1 MDGSVILE
9 RLGRRKNIL
18 LLQGPMGP
26 FFDRLARFLTRH
38 GRCVTKVN
46 FNGGDEWFYRQPG
59 AVAFREGPD
68 HWPGFFDGLLNAHDI
83 DAVILFGDCRPYH
96 RSAIYRA
103 RLREVAVFVF
113 EEGYVRPNYVTFEFG
128 GVNAFSML
136 PRFPVLFNLEGKQRP
151 RIKPP
156 ARSFE
161 RMAWYAVQYYLMGRL
176 RRDRY
181 QNYRHHK
188 PFDIFPEATY
198 WIRANLRKH
207 AYRIK
212 ERGVEAR
219 LAGAL
224 KKRFFL
230 VPLQVYN
237 DSQVRSHSDYRGVRA
252 FILEIITS
260 FARSAPADVHLVLK
274 HHPMDRGHRDYARQ
288 IRRSA
293 KHLGIADR
301 VHYIHDQHLPTL
313 LKAAIGTVV
322 INSTVGISSLFHG
335 TPVKLMGRAVYDIRG
350 LVHEGDLASFWT
362 HPVAPD
368 HDLVTRMRH
377 YLIDMTQVGGS
388 FYCDEDIECLSPEMD
403 PFAASERLKVLGP
416 AGALPVRLGDET
428 RKRPRPAPVHSPA
441 PALDLDASVDQGWG
455 PRPVGEIAGAARN
468 VA

>member
-1 MDGSVILE
+1 
-9 RLGRRKNIL
+9 
-18 LLQGPMGP
+18 
-26 FFDRLARFLTRH
+26 
-38 GRCVTKVN
+38 
-46 FNGGDEWFYRQPG
+46 
-59 AVAFREGPD
+59 
-68 HWPGFFDGLLNAHDI
+68 
-83 DAVILFGDCRPYH
+83 
-96 RSAIYRA
+96 
-103 RLREVAVFVF
+103 
-113 EEGYVRPNYVTFEFG
+113 
-128 GVNAFSML
+128 ML
-136 PRFPVLFNLEGKQRP
+136 PRLPVLFNLEGNQRP

-188 PFDIFPEATY
+188 PFDIFPEAMY

-207 AYRIK
+207 AYRVK
-212 ERGVEAR
+212 EWGVEAR
-219 LAGAL
+219 LAGPL

-230 VPLQVYN
+230 APLQVYN

-252 FILEIITS
+252 FIAEVITS

-274 HHPMDRGHRDYARQ
+274 HHPMDRGHRDYAQQ
-288 IRRSA
+288 IRRNA
-293 KHLGIADR
+293 KHLGVTGR

-362 HPVAPD
+362 RPVPPD
-368 HDLVTRMRH
+368 PDLVTRMRH

-388 FYCDEDIECLSPEMD
+388 FYCDEDIECLTPEMD
-403 PFAASERLKVLGP
+403 PFVAPPRLQVLG
-416 AGALPVRLGDET
+416 GADALHGCKGDNT
-428 RKRPRPAPVHSPA
+428 RTTPSPA
-441 PALDLDASVDQGWG
+441 PAHLPVPGLGAEVPVDQGWG
-455 PRPVGEIAGAARN
+455 VTARMGKLPEQAAALRGEVGTGGRGADFHSAAKCLGVRQRW
-468 VA
+468 